1 MKLYLDTN
9 IILGWFKKMMQK
21 ERKGEEFKIPRVIK
35 FLTSKEEFDLILSN
49 LTKVE
54 IIRYLISEWGC
65 DPKFAEKTW
74 DDFMQSFDI
83 TYIRGEIDIDD
94 LLNIVQ
100 NVPTKKRTLVNLLHL
115 QIAKRYNLWF
125 LTGEESLIDKYRKYY
140 KRIITY
146 KELRQK
152 FS

>member
-1 MKLYLDTN
+1 MV
-9 IILGWFKKMMQK
+9 QK

>member
-9 IILGWFKKMMQK
+9 IILGWFKRMMQK
-21 ERKGEEFKIPRVIK
+21 ERKGEEFKIPRVVK
-35 FLTSKEEFDLILSN
+35 FVTSQKEFDLILSN

-74 DDFMQSFDI
+74 NDFMQSFNI

-94 LLNIVQ
+94 LLSMSRMCPQ
-100 NVPTKKRTLVNLLHL
+100 KR
-115 QIAKRYNLWF
+115 KP
-125 LTGEESLIDKYRKYY
+125 
-140 KRIITY
+140 
-146 KELRQK
+146 
-152 FS
+152 